1 MALTKIGTDS
11 IKDDAVTLAK
21 QAAGTDGQIITYDAS
36 GNPVAVG
43 PGTDGQVLTST
54 GAGSPPAFETLPTSG
69 NSSGMQ
75 VLEMFQSPCDGSSF
89 TLDQGTTTVETVT
102 GVQTAGGSMADMN
115 GSSISYVPPSG
126 AKQVIYTFQFQ
137 IGGSPDTAAIGHFQL
152 LLDGTLIDNTR
163 FTASGTDFGFDD
175 LCYFTHTFNIGG
187 TANTTDGRVATWTSS
202 KTIKMQFK
210 EFSTNHEVQIHKPR
224 YANST
229 NLTMPQIGITAIG
242 ALT

>member
-1 MALTKIGTDS
+1 MSQLKLTADGGGGTVA
-11 IKDDAVTLAK
+11 IKGPASTTGNAAVEL
-21 QAAGTDGQIITYDAS
+21 S
-36 GNPVAVG
+36 LPVAD
-43 PGTDGQVLTST
+43 GTNGQVLTT
-54 GAGSPPAFETLPTSG
+54 NGSGQLSFGSAG

-89 TLDQGTTTVETVT
+89 TLNQGSTTVETVT
-102 GVQTAGGSMADMN
+102 GVQNATGSMADMN

-152 LLDGTLIDNTR
+152 LLDGTLIDNSR
-163 FTASGTDFGFDD
+163 FTASGTDMGFDD

-187 TANTTDGRVATWTSS
+187 TANTTDGRVASWTSA

-210 EFSTNHEVQIHKPR
+210 EFSANHEVQIHKPR

>member
-1 MALTKIGTDS
+1 MTGKIKLVHSGGNAVSLSVPSSNPSSSEVEFKLPQSDGSANQALI
-11 IKDDAVTLAK
+11 
-21 QAAGTDGQIITYDAS
+21 TDGS
-36 GNPVAVG
+36 GNLSFG
-43 PGTDGQVLTST
+43 S
-54 GAGSPPAFETLPTSG
+54 AGNP
-69 NSSGMQ
+69 SGMQ

-89 TLDQGTTTVETVT
+89 TLSQGNTTVQTLT

-137 IGGSPDTAAIGHFQL
+137 IGGTPDTSAIGHFQL
-152 LLDGTLIDNTR
+152 LLDGTLITNSR
-163 FTASGTDFGFDD
+163 FTASGTDYGFDD

-187 TANTTDGRVATWTSS
+187 TANTTDGRVASWTSA

-210 EFSTNHEVQIHKPR
+210 EYSTNHEVQIHKPR

-242 ALT
+242 SL